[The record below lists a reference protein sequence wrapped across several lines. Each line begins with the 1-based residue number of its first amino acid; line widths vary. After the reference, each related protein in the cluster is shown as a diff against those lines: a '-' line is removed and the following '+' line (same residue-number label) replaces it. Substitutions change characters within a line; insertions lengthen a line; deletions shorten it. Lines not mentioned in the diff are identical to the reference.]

1 MMPNAFRLDERVA
14 VVTGAG
20 RGIGAAIATAYAE
33 AGADIVLVARTREQV
48 ATTAERVRASGRRAV
63 AVPCDITNLA
73 ALPLVVERT
82 IAELG
87 RLDIIVNNAGGAS
100 PNSFLDTTAADL
112 EEAFHFNVTAGF
124 ELIKQAVPHLLASGQ
139 GSIINVTSV
148 FGRVAGRGLLV
159 YGTVKAALAQMTR
172 LLAADLS
179 PRVRVNAIA
188 PGVIETDALKAA
200 LTNQTR
206 SRAVAATPLRRLGTV
221 EDVAAAAVWLAS
233 PAASYLTGKVI
244 EVDGGAEGPTLRNEL
259 PDL

>member
-87 RLDIIVNNAGGAS
+87 RLD
-100 PNSFLDTTAADL
+100 L
-112 EEAFHFNVTAGF
+112 EEAFHFNVTASF

>member
-1 MMPNAFRLDERVA
+1 MPNAFRLDERVA

-33 AGADIVLVARTREQV
+33 AGADVVLVARTREQL
-48 ATTAERVRASGRRAV
+48 AASAERVRASGRRAI

-73 ALPLVVERT
+73 ALSVVVERT
-82 IAELG
+82 IAEMG
-87 RLDIIVNNAGGAS
+87 RLDIIVNNAGGAR
-100 PNSFLDTTAADL
+100 PRSFLETTAADL
-112 EEAFHFNVTAGF
+112 EEAFHFNVAASF
-124 ELIKQAVPHLLASGQ
+124 ELIKHAVPHLLASGQ
-139 GSIINVTSV
+139 GSIINITSV
-148 FGRVAGRGLLV
+148 FGRIAGRGLLV

-200 LTNQTR
+200 LANQIR
-206 SRAVAATPLRRLGTV
+206 SSAIAATPLRRLGTV
-221 EDVAAAAVWLAS
+221 EDVAATAVWLAS
-233 PAASYLTGKVI
+233 PAASYVTGKVI
-244 EVDGGAEGPTLRNEL
+244 EVDGGAEAPTLPSEL

>member
-1 MMPNAFRLDERVA
+1 MPNAFRLDERVA

-33 AGADIVLVARTREQV
+33 AGADVVLVARTREQL
-48 ATTAERVRASGRRAV
+48 ATTAERVRASGRRAI

-73 ALPLVVERT
+73 ALSVVVERT
-82 IAELG
+82 IAEMG

-100 PNSFLDTTAADL
+100 PRSFFETTGADL
-112 EEAFHFNVTAGF
+112 QEAFHFNVTASF
-124 ELIKQAVPHLLASGQ
+124 ELIKHAVPHLLASGQ
-139 GSIINVTSV
+139 GSVINITSI
-148 FGRVAGRGLLV
+148 FGRRAGRGLLV

-200 LTNQTR
+200 LTNQIR
-206 SRAVAATPLRRLGTV
+206 SRAVAATPLRRLGSV
-221 EDVAAAAVWLAS
+221 EDVAATAVWLAS
-233 PAASYLTGKVI
+233 PAASYVTGKVI
-244 EVDGGAEGPTLRNEL
+244 EVDGGAEAPTLPSEL